1 LLFLIHLFSPAKPVP
16 EVESRPTRP
25 SDPPLPAGAVQ
36 QTRFDPA
43 HEIHRSDDSQGAGGL
58 PPLEGQTTDESVTL
72 PTEAATGFSASL
84 VQQFRVQ
91 AQQLAAH
98 LQERQRELDRREAEL
113 HADLARHDVAARSAR
128 LWFQERQH
136 DLAMQQAALID
147 ANAQEY
153 KQDLADRQRELE
165 SSEEQL
171 AAAEAA
177 LARSQA
183 DLAETR
189 AQFDSE
195 RRQSLQKLTAER
207 HELIT
212 ECRRAKTQQQLQ
224 RQSLS
229 AQFDELDRRNAE
241 LKLLRSEVLDLQR
254 ETLEMRAA
262 LEALW
267 GQMSP
272 HVQPSDFLQSLAIL
286 RGKLAEEFRS
296 QSAELAAQRSELE
309 SLAATIAARCDWLS
323 AARKQ
328 SA

>member
-1 LLFLIHLFSPAKPVP
+1 VP
-16 EVESRPTRP
+16 EVEFIQSRP
-25 SDPPLPAGAVQ
+25 SDQPLAVGAIP

-43 HEIHRSDDSQGAGGL
+43 HQIHRGEGDDWQGVGSPPQEEQANDEAFLKDDS
-58 PPLEGQTTDESVTL
+58 
-72 PTEAATGFSASL
+72 ASIVL
-84 VQQFRVQ
+84 QFRAQ

-98 LQERQRELDRREAEL
+98 LEQRQRELDRREAEF
-113 HADLARHDVAARSAR
+113 HADLARHDAAARSAR

-136 DLAMQQAALID
+136 DLAARRAEVGHAAAQQH
-147 ANAQEY
+147 QRET
-153 KQDLADRQRELE
+153 ADRQREIE
-165 SSEEQL
+165 SRAAEL

-177 LARSQA
+177 LARTQA
-183 DLAETR
+183 ELAEAR
-189 AQFDSE
+189 AEFDVE
-195 RRQSLQKLTAER
+195 RRQSMKSLTAER

-212 ECRRAKTQQQLQ
+212 ESRRAKAQQQIQ

-262 LEALW
+262 LESLW
-267 GQMSP
+267 GQMSA
-272 HVQPSDFLQSLAIL
+272 HVQPAEFLQSLSL
-286 RGKLAEEFRS
+286 VRGKLAEEFRA

-323 AARKQ
+323 AASKQ